1 MSENE
6 DIFHEEILK
15 VLLKKQKIYIIVKT
29 LFTIHHIEKLLGS
42 VRDRGRWKWIAE
54 TDMKAFDKKDIPES
68 NRSHIDGGDLF
79 PRLYFNDDCFL
90 KEFFSWLKVRD
101 LKITDIT
108 VPKY

>member
-54 TDMKAFDKKDIPES
+54 TDMKAFDKRIFL
-68 NRSHIDGGDLF
+68 NRIAHILTAAI
-79 PRLYFNDDCFL
+79 YFHVFTSMMIV
-90 KEFFSWLKVRD
+90 F
-101 LKITDIT
+101 
-108 VPKY
+108 